1 MSFYYVLE
9 IGLSMQYLLTRQDLH
24 SGSRSGRA
32 QERGLVAGREYIHLI
47 WDNGGTFAPSLQ
59 NDYAP
64 GRWTQQPKPWSG
76 EESATVGIGMRDPP
90 PSGQFK
96 NGTYASSLHAFMPVV
111 YGFALLGEVSKFV
124 AVSSVRFSE
133 LQIDATALAVRV
145 AGSIGETVEVSVA
158 FNGAATQHNVTIPS
172 AGFAV
177 L

>member
-1 MSFYYVLE
+1 
-9 IGLSMQYLLTRQDLH
+9 
-24 SGSRSGRA
+24 
-32 QERGLVAGREYIHLI
+32 
-47 WDNGGTFAPSLQ
+47 
-59 NDYAP
+59 
-64 GRWTQQPKPWSG
+64 
-76 EESATVGIGMRDPP
+76 
-90 PSGQFK
+90 
-96 NGTYASSLHAFMPVV
+96 MPVV